1 MPVGP
6 KKNRLSPP
14 LMYVFRAAFNE
25 KDAKTKLD
33 LRDEKGERVIAVRRA
48 RAPISEW
55 LLRSEVKND
64 VEALMNTIALES
76 TEDLEPFEAARKSI
90 LNFGLP
96 DIAHRTIDEFGVLSI
111 GDEIRIALM
120 NYEPRIA
127 PGTIDIRRDPEANP
141 VDLKLR
147 FIVKGDL
154 ICNPVNVPVEFFA
167 DVEVDDRKIAIG
179 RL

>member
-1 MPVGP
+1 
-6 KKNRLSPP
+6 
-14 LMYVFRAAFNE
+14 
-25 KDAKTKLD
+25 
-33 LRDEKGERVIAVRRA
+33 
-48 RAPISEW
+48 
-55 LLRSEVKND
+55 
-64 VEALMNTIALES
+64 MNTIALES